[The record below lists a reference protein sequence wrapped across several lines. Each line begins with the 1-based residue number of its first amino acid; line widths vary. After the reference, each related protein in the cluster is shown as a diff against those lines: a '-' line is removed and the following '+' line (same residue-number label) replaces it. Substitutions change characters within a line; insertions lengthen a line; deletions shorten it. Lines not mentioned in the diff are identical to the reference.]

1 MSTNGIKVS
10 VIVPVYNTGEYL
22 PRCLDSL
29 TSQTMSPDEI
39 EIIAVDDGSTD
50 GSGDIAD
57 DYAKRFPN
65 VSVIHQK
72 NAGSSAARN
81 AGIREAHGRYLG
93 FVDSDDYVSPEM
105 YAALYDA
112 IERTGVP
119 MAQTGRDE
127 YAEDGTKLPDVT
139 SIPEKESFILAD
151 EMLFSLLMHEGDA
164 SFCTKLTDRKLFEGR
179 EFPEGMLNEDFRLL
193 ICMLAQDGE
202 ETRIEKLV
210 TLPERDYH
218 VFYRTGS
225 NSRKKAEDKDY
236 FPPVF
241 SDIVTNAD
249 LAMELVKSR
258 RPGILPAAER
268 FGLVQRLD
276 YLLHIPVSMMR
287 KDNTF
292 YTGVKKYVRGHIP
305 EILLN
310 PYLSGRERR
319 LLLVLAA
326 APRTARAMHKRI
338 KHL

>member
-1 MSTNGIKVS
+1 MKTDDIKVS

-29 TSQTMSPDEI
+29 VSQTMPAEEL

-65 VSVIHQK
+65 VRVIHQK

-81 AGIREAHGRYLG
+81 AGLREAHGRYLG
-93 FVDSDDYVSPEM
+93 FVDSDDYVSPGM

-112 IERTGVP
+112 LVRTGVP

-127 YAEDGTKLPDVT
+127 YGEDGSRLPDVT
-139 SIPEKESFILAD
+139 GIPEKESFILAD

-193 ICMLAQDGE
+193 IYMLTGE
-202 ETRIEKLV
+202 GGSGAPDKLV
-210 TLPERDYH
+210 ALPERDYH

-225 NSRKKAEDKDY
+225 NSRKKTAEKDY

-268 FGLVQRLD
+268 FALVQRLD

-287 KDNTF
+287 RDNAF
-292 YTGVKKYVRGHIP
+292 YTGVKKYVRKHVSQ
-305 EILLN
+305 ILLN

-326 APRTARAMHKRI
+326 APRTARAVHRRI